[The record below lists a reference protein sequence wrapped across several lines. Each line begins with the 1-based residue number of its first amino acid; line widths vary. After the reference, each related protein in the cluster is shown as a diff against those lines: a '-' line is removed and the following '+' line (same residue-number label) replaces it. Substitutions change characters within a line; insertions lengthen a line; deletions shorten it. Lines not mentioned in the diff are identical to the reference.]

1 MKFYRRRFYSKF
13 IAIVFLF
20 SISKSDSPKSILFEI
35 LSLPKGST
43 LNEKTFNKFVEE
55 LESRGIVDDELS
67 DGFEF
72 IGGPKGFY
80 NYIESNAARLVIE
93 LGGELDLQ
101 KKQNAEIL
109 DTGTSSN
116 SLMQNEF
123 FFFRF
128 EFLEN
133 EEQEILNRK
142 HTDLKNYILGL
153 NISKPIIL
161 SKTTELYDRN
171 SSSAYG
177 AYIVL
182 PYSFKRASRFI
193 ERIVNFDKPTLSLR
207 PVFGLR
213 NFYFKKVVNDSIV
226 EVFGGSDYFSAG
238 LYDTYI
244 FNNLDID
251 LVVLFGG
258 NENGD
263 FGFFTLNNT
272 QIPIKF
278 FKNSLK
284 FFIFSN
290 ASIIRQKNSKITG
303 WIDFGLSI
311 RLKIDLKWLN
321 PFIVL

>member
-1 MKFYRRRFYSKF
+1 MKFYRSRFYLKLIF
-13 IAIVFLF
+13 LLILF
-20 SISKSDSPKSILFEI
+20 SISKSESPKSILFEI
-35 LSLPKGST
+35 LSLPSSST
-43 LNEKTFNKFVEE
+43 LNERTFNKFVEE
-55 LESRGIVDDELS
+55 LESKGIVDDELS

-80 NYIESNAARLVIE
+80 NYIETNAARLVIE

-101 KKQNAEIL
+101 EKQNFEIL
-109 DTGTSSN
+109 DKEISGNSS
-116 SLMQNEF
+116 MQNEF
-123 FFFRF
+123 LFERF
-128 EFLEN
+128 ESIEN

-142 HTDLKNYILGL
+142 HTDSKNYILGL

-161 SKTTELYDRN
+161 SKTTESYDRN

-182 PYSFKRASRFI
+182 PYSFKRISRFVEKLI
-193 ERIVNFDKPTLSLR
+193 NFDKPTLSLR
-207 PVFGLR
+207 PVFGLK

-226 EVFGGSDYFSAG
+226 EVLGGSDYFSAG
-238 LYDTYI
+238 LYDNYI

-284 FFIFSN
+284 FFIFSS
-290 ASIIRQKNSKITG
+290 ASIIKQKNNNTTG
-303 WIDFGLSI
+303 WVDIGLSI
-311 RLKIDLKWLN
+311 RLKID
-321 PFIVL
+321 I

>member
-1 MKFYRRRFYSKF
+1 MKFYRRSFYSKL
-13 IAIVFLF
+13 IAVVFLF
-20 SISKSDSPKSILFEI
+20 SISKSDSPESILFEI
-35 LSLPKGST
+35 LFLPKGST
-43 LNEKTFNKFVEE
+43 LNEKTFNNFVKE
-55 LESRGIVDDELS
+55 LERKGIVDDELS

-72 IGGPKGFY
+72 IGGPKGFH
-80 NYIESNAARLVIE
+80 NYIEANAARLVIE

-101 KKQNAEIL
+101 EKQNSETL
-109 DTGTSSN
+109 EKVTLSKLPTK
-116 SLMQNEF
+116 NEF
-123 FFFRF
+123 LFERF
-128 EFLEN
+128 ESIEN
-133 EEQEILNRK
+133 QEQKILYRK
-142 HTDLKNYILGL
+142 HIDLKNYIIGV

-182 PYSFKRASRFI
+182 PYSFKRTSRFI
-193 ERIVNFDKPTLSLR
+193 EKIVNFDKPTLSLR
-207 PVFGLR
+207 PVIGLR

-226 EVFGGSDYFSAG
+226 EVLGGSDYFSAG
-238 LYDTYI
+238 LYDNYI

-272 QIPIKF
+272 QIPIKL

-290 ASIIRQKNSKITG
+290 ASIINRKNSNTTG
-303 WIDFGLSI
+303 WVDVGLSI
-311 RLKIDLKWLN
+311 RLKID
-321 PFIVL
+321 I

>member
-1 MKFYRRRFYSKF
+1 MKFYRSFFYLKF
-13 IAIVFLF
+13 ISLIFLF
-20 SISKSDSPKSILFEI
+20 SISKSESPRSILFEI

-55 LESRGIVDDELS
+55 LERKGIVDDELS

-80 NYIESNAARLVIE
+80 NYIEANAARLVIQ

-109 DTGTSSN
+109 ETGTSSN
-116 SLMQNEF
+116 SPTQNEF
-123 FFFRF
+123 LFERF
-128 EFLEN
+128 ESIEN

-182 PYSFKRASRFI
+182 PYSFKRTSRFI
-193 ERIVNFDKPTLSLR
+193 EKIVNFDKPTLSLR

-226 EVFGGSDYFSAG
+226 EVLGGSDYFSAG
-238 LYDTYI
+238 LYDNYI

-290 ASIIRQKNSKITG
+290 ASIINRKNSNTTG
-303 WIDFGLSI
+303 WVDVGLSI
-311 RLKIDLKWLN
+311 RLKID
-321 PFIVL
+321 I

>member
-1 MKFYRRRFYSKF
+1 MKFYRSFCYLKF
-13 IAIVFLF
+13 ISLIFLF
-20 SISKSDSPKSILFEI
+20 SISKSESPRSILFEI

-55 LESRGIVDDELS
+55 LERKGIVDDELS

-80 NYIESNAARLVIE
+80 NYIESNAARLVLE

-101 KKQNAEIL
+101 KKQNAETLEIGNL
-109 DTGTSSN
+109 SISP
-116 SLMQNEF
+116 SKNEF
-123 FFFRF
+123 LFERF
-128 EFLEN
+128 ESIEN
-133 EEQEILNRK
+133 EELEILNRK
-142 HTDLKNYILGL
+142 HTDSKNYILGL

-161 SKTTELYDRN
+161 SKTTESYDRN

-182 PYSFKRASRFI
+182 PYSFKRISRFVEKLI
-193 ERIVNFDKPTLSLR
+193 NFDKPTLSLR
-207 PVFGLR
+207 PVFGLK
-213 NFYFKKVVNDSIV
+213 NFYFKKVVNDSIA
-226 EVFGGSDYFSAG
+226 EVFGGSDYFSIG
-238 LYDTYI
+238 VYDNYM

-258 NENGD
+258 NENGNL
-263 FGFFTLNNT
+263 GLFTLNNT
-272 QIPIKF
+272 QIPFKF
-278 FKNSLK
+278 FKNNFK

-303 WIDFGLSI
+303 WIDIGLSI
-311 RLKIDLKWLN
+311 RLKIDLK
-321 PFIVL
+321 

>member
-1 MKFYRRRFYSKF
+1 MKSYRSFFYLKF
-13 IAIVFLF
+13 ISLIFLF
-20 SISKSDSPKSILFEI
+20 SISKSESPKSIFFEF

-43 LNEKTFNKFVEE
+43 LNKKTFNKFVEE
-55 LESRGIVDDELS
+55 LERKGIVDDELS

-80 NYIESNAARLVIE
+80 NYIEANAARLVIE
-93 LGGELDLQ
+93 LGGELDFQ
-101 KKQNAEIL
+101 KKQNAGGIL
-109 DTGTSSN
+109 ETVTLSKSP
-116 SLMQNEF
+116 MQNKFLFE
-123 FFFRF
+123 RF
-128 EFLEN
+128 ESIEN

-142 HTDLKNYILGL
+142 HTDSKNYILGL

-161 SKTTELYDRN
+161 SKTTESYDRN

-182 PYSFKRASRFI
+182 PYSFKRISRFVEKLI
-193 ERIVNFDKPTLSLR
+193 NFDKPTLSLR
-207 PVFGLR
+207 PVFGLK

-226 EVFGGSDYFSAG
+226 EVLGGSDYFSAG
-238 LYDTYI
+238 LYDNYI

-290 ASIIRQKNSKITG
+290 ASIIKQKNSNITG
-303 WIDFGLSI
+303 WVDIGLSI
-311 RLKIDLKWLN
+311 RLKID
-321 PFIVL
+321 I

>member
-1 MKFYRRRFYSKF
+1 MKFYRRHFYSKF
-13 IAIVFLF
+13 ITLVFLF
-20 SISKSDSPKSILFEI
+20 SILCSESPKSILFEI

-43 LNEKTFNKFVEE
+43 LNEKTFNQFVEE
-55 LESRGIVDDELS
+55 LGRRGVVDDDLS

-80 NYIESNAARLVIE
+80 NYIEANANRLVIE

-101 KKQNAEIL
+101 KQQNTKTLEL
-109 DTGTSSN
+109 VTLGNTS
-116 SLMQNEF
+116 MQNKFLFE
-123 FFFRF
+123 RF
-128 EFLEN
+128 ESIEN
-133 EEQEILNRK
+133 QEQEILNRK
-142 HTDLKNYILGL
+142 HTDSKNYILGL
-153 NISKPIIL
+153 NISIPVIL

-182 PYSFKRASRFI
+182 PYSYKKMSRFI
-193 ERIVNFDKPTLSLR
+193 EKIIDFDKPTLSLR
-207 PVFGLR
+207 PVFGLK
-213 NFYFKKVVNDSIV
+213 NFYFKKVVNDSIF

-238 LYDTYI
+238 LYDNYI

-263 FGFFTLNNT
+263 FGLFTLNNT

-278 FKNSLK
+278 FKGSLK

-290 ASIIRQKNSKITG
+290 ASIIKQKNSNITG
-303 WIDFGLSI
+303 WVDIGLSI
-311 RLKIDLKWLN
+311 RLKMDL
-321 PFIVL
+321 

>member
-1 MKFYRRRFYSKF
+1 MKIYRSRFFLKF

-43 LNEKTFNKFVEE
+43 LNEKTFNNFVKE
-55 LESRGIVDDELS
+55 LERKGIVDDELS

-72 IGGPKGFY
+72 IGGPKGFH
-80 NYIESNAARLVIE
+80 NYIETNAARLVIE

-101 KKQNAEIL
+101 ENQYAEKL
-109 DTGTSSN
+109 ETVTLSK
-116 SLMQNEF
+116 LPMQYEF
-123 FFFRF
+123 LFERF
-128 EFLEN
+128 ESIEN

-142 HTDLKNYILGL
+142 HTDSKNYILGL

-161 SKTTELYDRN
+161 SKTTESYDRN

-177 AYIVL
+177 TYIVL
-182 PYSFKRASRFI
+182 PYSFKRMSRFI
-193 ERIVNFDKPTLSLR
+193 EKIINFDKPTLSLR
-207 PVFGLR
+207 PVFGLK
-213 NFYFKKVVNDSIV
+213 NFYFKKVVNDSIA

-238 LYDTYI
+238 LYDNYI

-258 NENGD
+258 NENGNL
-263 FGFFTLNNT
+263 GLFTLNNT
-272 QIPIKF
+272 QIPFKF
-278 FKNSLK
+278 LKSNFK

-290 ASIIRQKNSKITG
+290 ASIIRRKNSKSTG
-303 WIDFGLSI
+303 WIDIGLSI
-311 RLKIDLKWLN
+311 RLKIDLK
-321 PFIVL
+321 